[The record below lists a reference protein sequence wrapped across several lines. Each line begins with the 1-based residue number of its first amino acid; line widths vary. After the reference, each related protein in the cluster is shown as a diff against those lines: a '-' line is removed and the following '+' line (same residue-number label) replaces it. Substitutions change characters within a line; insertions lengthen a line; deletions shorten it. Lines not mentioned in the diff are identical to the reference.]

1 MTLLVVVHGTLVL
14 LCHSKIN
21 PARTCWR
28 LPISYFGALAR
39 GVRRRAGRVGILAA
53 TSRSC
58 EGAALE
64 QGKRI
69 MDVILLERIEKLGQM
84 GDVVAV
90 KPGFA
95 RNYLLP
101 RKKALRATEAN
112 RAVFDQQRAQLE
124 AENLKHREEAERV
137 ARDMDGM
144 TVIIVRQASDSDQL
158 YGSVTPRDIA
168 SGITEAGVTADRRQI
183 KLDQPIKTVGMHPV
197 RVDLHPEVSVEV
209 IANVARTQEEAEM
222 QARGERI
229 NRDGDVVDIEEDDA
243 VEVEAVFEEGAAPG
257 AEELSV
263 SEDDAAPEA
272 DAPAEETGAGDAA
285 PSEEDPEKTEG

>member
-1 MTLLVVVHGTLVL
+1 
-14 LCHSKIN
+14 
-21 PARTCWR
+21 
-28 LPISYFGALAR
+28 
-39 GVRRRAGRVGILAA
+39 
-53 TSRSC
+53 
-58 EGAALE
+58 
-64 QGKRI
+64 

-84 GDVVAV
+84 GDVVTV

-112 RAVFDQQRAQLE
+112 RAVFDEQRAQLE

-137 ARDMDGM
+137 AKDMDGM
-144 TVIIVRQASDSDQL
+144 TVVIVRQASDSDQL

-168 SGITEAGVTADRRQI
+168 AGITEAGVTADRRQI
-183 KLDQPIKTVGMHPV
+183 KLDRPIKTVGMHPV

-209 IANVARTQEEAEM
+209 TANVARSEEEADM

-229 NRDGDVVDIEEDDA
+229 NRDGDVVDIEEEA
-243 VEVEAVFEEGAAPG
+243 IEVEAVFEEGAAPD

-263 SEDDAAPEA
+263 EEDAAESETE
-272 DAPAEETGAGDAA
+272 APAEEAVTEDAA
-285 PSEEDPEKTEG
+285 TSEDDPAQTEA

>member
-1 MTLLVVVHGTLVL
+1 
-14 LCHSKIN
+14 
-21 PARTCWR
+21 
-28 LPISYFGALAR
+28 
-39 GVRRRAGRVGILAA
+39 
-53 TSRSC
+53 
-58 EGAALE
+58 
-64 QGKRI
+64 

-112 RAVFDQQRAQLE
+112 RAVFDQPRAQLE

>member
-1 MTLLVVVHGTLVL
+1 
-14 LCHSKIN
+14 
-21 PARTCWR
+21 
-28 LPISYFGALAR
+28 
-39 GVRRRAGRVGILAA
+39 
-53 TSRSC
+53 
-58 EGAALE
+58 
-64 QGKRI
+64 

-112 RAVFDQQRAQLE
+112 RAVFDQQRARLE

>member
-1 MTLLVVVHGTLVL
+1 
-14 LCHSKIN
+14 
-21 PARTCWR
+21 
-28 LPISYFGALAR
+28 
-39 GVRRRAGRVGILAA
+39 
-53 TSRSC
+53 
-58 EGAALE
+58 
-64 QGKRI
+64 

-285 PSEEDPEKTEG
+285 PSEEDSEKTEG

>member
-1 MTLLVVVHGTLVL
+1 
-14 LCHSKIN
+14 
-21 PARTCWR
+21 
-28 LPISYFGALAR
+28 
-39 GVRRRAGRVGILAA
+39 
-53 TSRSC
+53 
-58 EGAALE
+58 
-64 QGKRI
+64 

-84 GDVVAV
+84 GDVVTV

-124 AENLKHREEAERV
+124 AENLKYREEAERV
-137 ARDMDGM
+137 AKDMDGM

-229 NRDGDVVDIEEDDA
+229 NRDGDVVDIDEESI
-243 VEVEAVFEEGAAPG
+243 EVEAVFEEGAAPEAEDLTVAEEESAPDAVTPTEGAG
-257 AEELSV
+257 AE
-263 SEDDAAPEA
+263 
-272 DAPAEETGAGDAA
+272 DAA
-285 PSEEDPEKTEG
+285 PSEEDSEKTEG

>member
-1 MTLLVVVHGTLVL
+1 
-14 LCHSKIN
+14 
-21 PARTCWR
+21 
-28 LPISYFGALAR
+28 
-39 GVRRRAGRVGILAA
+39 
-53 TSRSC
+53 
-58 EGAALE
+58 
-64 QGKRI
+64 

-243 VEVEAVFEEGAAPG
+243 VEVEAVFEEGVAPG

-285 PSEEDPEKTEG
+285 PSGEDPEKTEG